1 MNNLKIPYNTEKD
14 EIRFAEYGRLIQ
26 DLLLYARKIEAPEQR
41 QKAVES
47 IIGMMQLLNP
57 IGNRHPDDYRE
68 KLWNHAFA
76 IADYELDVTPPP
88 GVTIRPLATR
98 PKPERIPYPTTTTRL
113 RHYGQH
119 VQRLIQK
126 AIAMPDGPKKEAF
139 VEVIASYMK
148 LAYKTWNREHYVSD
162 DVIKDDLEQLSDG
175 QLQLHEGHNSLDVL
189 ASSVRKDVQNQNASG
204 RSRQKGDNRSRRRNG
219 GGFRKRKK

>member
-1 MNNLKIPYNTEKD
+1 MNSLKTRYNTEKE

-26 DLLLYARKIEAPEQR
+26 DLLLYARDIKEPEQR

-47 IIGMMQLLNP
+47 IIGMMQLLHP
-57 IGNRHPDDYRE
+57 IGNRNPDDYRE

-76 IADYELDVTPPP
+76 IAGYDLDVTPPP
-88 GVTIRPLATR
+88 GVTIRPLTAR
-98 PKPERIPYPTTTTRL
+98 PKPEHIPYPTTTTRL
-113 RHYGQH
+113 RHYGQN

-126 AIAMPDGPKKEAF
+126 AIAMSDGPKKEAF

-148 LAYKTWNREHYVSD
+148 LAYKTWNKEHYVSD

-175 QLQLHEGHNSLDVL
+175 QLHLHEGHNSLDVL
-189 ASSVRKDVQNQNASG
+189 ASSIKKDVQNQNASG
-204 RSRQKGDNRSRRRNG
+204 RSRQKGDNRSRRRND
-219 GGFRKRKK
+219 GFRKRKK

>member
-1 MNNLKIPYNTEKD
+1 MNNLKIPYNTEKE

-26 DLLLYARKIEAPEQR
+26 ELILYARKIEVPEQR

-76 IADYELDVTPPP
+76 IANYELDVTPPP

-98 PKPERIPYPTTTTRL
+98 SKPERIPYPTTTTRL

-175 QLQLHEGHNSLDVL
+175 QLTLHEGHNSLDVL
-189 ASSVRKDVQNQNASG
+189 ASSIRKDMQNQNGSG
-204 RSRQKGDNRSRRRNG
+204 RLRQKGDNRSRRRNG